1 MERGVPW
8 PVGLMSGPSIP
19 RSHTAMDAACRARY
33 PWGVDAELKAYL
45 DGMVE
50 TITMRIAEQGSR
62 LDALGAEMREGFIA
76 VNERFRTL
84 EQRID
89 QFEARVNGQLG
100 ALNAELAGVKRG
112 VAQIERRVTN
122 LEDQSVAT
130 NARLDGL
137 HLDMRQ
143 RFRVLTDRVGAIEN
157 LLAA

>member
-1 MERGVPW
+1 M
-8 PVGLMSGPSIP
+8 
-19 RSHTAMDAACRARY
+19 
-33 PWGVDAELKAYL
+33 DAELKAYL

-50 TITMRIAEQGSR
+50 TITMRIAEQGIRLDQRMDGFEHR
-62 LDALGAEMREGFIA
+62 LDALTVEMREGFIA
-76 VNERFRTL
+76 VNERFRTM

-89 QFEARVNGQLG
+89 QFEARVTDQL
-100 ALNAELAGVKRG
+100 ATLNSELADVKRG
-112 VAQIERRVTN
+112 LARIERRVTN
-122 LEDQSVAT
+122 LENQSVAT